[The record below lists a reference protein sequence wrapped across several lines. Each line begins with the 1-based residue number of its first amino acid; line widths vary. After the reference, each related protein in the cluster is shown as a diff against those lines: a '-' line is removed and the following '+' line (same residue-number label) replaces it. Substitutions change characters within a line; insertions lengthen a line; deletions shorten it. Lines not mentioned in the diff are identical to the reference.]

1 MVDTF
6 QELIAIE
13 EKESRTLQE
22 VSARAAIAATSAPN
36 AKVLGTAIK
45 KAQQE
50 VTQPSKVDTM
60 RTDLEFMTFID
71 ELHAAALEVAF
82 KSFDTALV
90 KGFTTSLEGR
100 AELQTKA
107 EGTLEVTVDVTKEDT
122 DPLKEYPVLGHTILE
137 ISMSLADNLR
147 FSVVSL
153 SSAPL
158 RGDFDLAQLPKN
170 MENEQEKFARQVA
183 QTVNTAY
190 LSGTQAAQELIR
202 GGLAHANTSQS

>member
-13 EKESRTLQE
+13 EQESQTLME
-22 VSARAAIAATSAPN
+22 ISARAAIAATSASN

-45 KAQQE
+45 KAQEE
-50 VTQPSKVDTM
+50 VTQPSKVDSM
-60 RTDLEFMTFID
+60 RTDIEFMTYIE
-71 ELHAAALEVAF
+71 ELHAAAAEVAY
-82 KSFDTALV
+82 KSFETAIIQ
-90 KGFTTSLEGR
+90 GFTTSLEGR

-107 EGTLEVTVDVTKEDT
+107 EGSLEVTVDVTEEDT
-122 DPLKEYPVLGHTILE
+122 DPLKGYPVLGHTILE
-137 ISMSLADNLR
+137 IATSLADNLR
-147 FSVVSL
+147 FAVVSL

-158 RGDFDLAQLPKN
+158 RGEFDLAQLPKN
-170 MENEQEKFARQVA
+170 LENEQEKFARQVA

-202 GGLAHANTSQS
+202 GGLAHANTNQG